1 MKGCEGICDCC
12 PDCCKK
18 YWNKHFNKN
27 KSRIEIINKKEN
39 NEENN
44 NAYKKEGNKNKKEDD
59 DDEEEIY
66 KEEKNITQDNFTLE
80 KTLEKLKNN
89 WKTYLLEIFRT
100 RLYLLNAKEKYENAF
115 QDFCENYSPK
125 TFFESLTGDMFIEFY
140 KKVLDNCKLIYE
152 GGNYDSRALQEY
164 KNGLLKKDNTF
175 LIYALL
181 TDGDEKN
188 IYNKIFNNIEC
199 TMYSDK
205 GFKENII
212 GYLIDAFKR
221 QIIETIKEK
230 RKEEIK
236 RCLNKKDEIKKQ
248 AQKNYNV
255 AIAGHNEGKITL
267 SFYDQYNLND
277 VKGEL
282 KIAKNVKLSALFNY
296 VLSQGRTLYYFNPDY
311 NKKVEEEEIGD
322 DEIKNYT
329 YVSYDDEKAR
339 LVLKDSYS
347 RLVAKILNN
356 AINDNNNI
364 TIGGSI
370 MAIKVMFIFFLHNE
384 NNV

>member
-89 WKTYLLEIFRT
+89 WETYLLEIFRT

-164 KNGLLKKDNTF
+164 KNGLLKKENTF

-188 IYNKIFNNIEC
+188 IYNKIFNNIKC

-255 AIAGHNEGKITL
+255 AIAGHNKGKITL

-339 LVLKDSYS
+339 LVLKDSCS

-364 TIGGSI
+364 TIGGFYNGD
-370 MAIKVMFIFFLHNE
+370 KGNVYIFFT
-384 NNV
+384 

>member
-364 TIGGSI
+364 TIGGFYNGD
-370 MAIKVMFIFFLHNE
+370 KGNVYIFFT
-384 NNV
+384 

>member
-164 KNGLLKKDNTF
+164 KNGLLKKENTF

-364 TIGGSI
+364 TIGGFYNGD
-370 MAIKVMFIFFLHNE
+370 KGNVYIFFT
-384 NNV
+384 

>member
-164 KNGLLKKDNTF
+164 KNGLLKKENTF

-339 LVLKDSYS
+339 LVLKDSCS

-364 TIGGSI
+364 TIGGFYNGD
-370 MAIKVMFIFFLHNE
+370 KGNVYIFFT
-384 NNV
+384 

>member
-164 KNGLLKKDNTF
+164 KNGLLKKENTF

-230 RKEEIK
+230 RKEGIK

-322 DEIKNYT
+322 DEINGHP
-329 YVSYDDEKAR
+329 YVSYEDEKAR
-339 LVLKDSYS
+339 LVLKDSFFPGGVEI
-347 RLVAKILNN
+347 RKDE
-356 AINDNNNI
+356 INDNNNI
-364 TIGGSI
+364 TIGGFYNGD
-370 MAIKVMFIFFLHNE
+370 KGNVYIFFT
-384 NNV
+384 